1 MNTTRPLAALFA
13 VGLALSACQST
24 PPLTP
29 DTVGQVPLDQLR
41 LPPGLQTPFKAE
53 QAVALAAP
61 IALLSSPTPSG
72 SILYRLPAGSVVTL
86 KSRVLN
92 TVGPWWLVETSTAGG
107 WLRETDL
114 PAPKP

>member
-1 MNTTRPLAALFA
+1 MNATRPLAAMLA
-13 VGLALSACQST
+13 IGLALCACQST
-24 PPLTP
+24 PPLRP

-53 QAVALAAP
+53 QPVSLAAP
-61 IALLSSPTPSG
+61 VALLSSPTPG
-72 SILYRLPAGSVVTL
+72 GVIQYRLPAGAVVTL

-92 TVGPWWLVETSTAGG
+92 SVGAWWLVETATAGG

-114 PAPKP
+114 PAPRQ